1 MQMLVTCTEQE
12 PMVTIDS
19 NNKEGDKNKES
30 QKSVNG
36 GQNREP
42 LKKKGFFFKNEQ
54 NEFYAEAL
62 GAFAERL
69 EKNPIQTN
77 TLYQVDVTISIARWE
92 SDRTHEKVF
101 KNQIRL
107 NKISKVNFEGV

>member
-1 MQMLVTCTEQE
+1 MLVTCTAQE

-19 NNKEGDKNKES
+19 KEGD
-30 QKSVNG
+30 
-36 GQNREP
+36 QNRGQ
-42 LKKKGFFFKNEQ
+42 LKKKGFFFHNDQ

-69 EKNPIQTN
+69 EKNPLLAN
-77 TLYQVDVTISIARWE
+77 TLYQVDVSISLASWE
-92 SDRTHEKVF
+92 SDRTHEQVY

-107 NKISKVNFEGV
+107 NKVNKVNFEGV

>member
-1 MQMLVTCTEQE
+1 MQMLVTCTAQE

-19 NNKEGDKNKES
+19 KEGD
-30 QKSVNG
+30 
-36 GQNREP
+36 QNRGQ
-42 LKKKGFFFKNEQ
+42 LKKKGFFFHNDQ

-69 EKNPIQTN
+69 EKNPLLAN
-77 TLYQVDVTISIARWE
+77 TLYQVDITISLSSWE
-92 SDRTHEKVF
+92 SDRTHEQVY

-107 NKISKVNFEGV
+107 NKINKVNLESV

>member
-1 MQMLVTCTEQE
+1 MLVTCTAQE
-12 PMVTIDS
+12 PLVIVE
-19 NNKEGDKNKES
+19 NKE
-30 QKSVNG
+30 G

-42 LKKKGFFFKNEQ
+42 LKKKVFFFKNEQ

-69 EKNPIQTN
+69 EKNPLLAN
-77 TLYQVDVTISIARWE
+77 TLYQVDVSISLASWE
-92 SDRTHEKVF
+92 SDRTHEQVY

-107 NKISKVNFEGV
+107 NKINKVNFEGV